1 MSISWSFGEQ
11 RGVAVMSVAG
21 FLGSS
26 AVDRFSEG
34 FGWVAARSTGAVVLD
49 LTELLGWST
58 EGKTAV
64 LQTAAVLGANE
75 RALAVCGLDRLE
87 ATHSWADQAD
97 SISVYPDLNSALDAH
112 TAASG

>member
-11 RGVAVMSVAG
+11 RGVAVLRVAG

-26 AVDRFSEG
+26 AVDRFLDG

-58 EGKTAV
+58 EGWAAV
-64 LQTAAVLGANE
+64 LQAAATLRKSERPLVL
-75 RALAVCGLDRLE
+75 CGLDRIE
-87 ATHSWADQAD
+87 AAESLVIHHD
-97 SISVYPDLNSALDAH
+97 SMTIYTDLDAALDALPP
-112 TAASG
+112 TSG

>member
-11 RGVAVMSVAG
+11 RGVAVMRVAG

-34 FGWVAARSTGAVVLD
+34 FGWVAARSTGAVILD

-58 EGKTAV
+58 EGE
-64 LQTAAVLGANE
+64 AAVQQAAATLRKSE
-75 RALAVCGLDRLE
+75 RSLVLCGLDRIE
-87 ATHSWADQAD
+87 AAQSRVIHHDSTPIYADLDTALGAQA
-97 SISVYPDLNSALDAH
+97 PP
-112 TAASG
+112 SG